1 MSEETQNTISRRSLF
16 KAAGLLAGGIGVASV
31 LPACV
36 ANLPVGSDNQKPG
49 SSTPGSAPAVKNP
62 PEIKNATSSFHR
74 RIEWR
79 NNPKL
84 CVACGDCTF
93 LCPAGVLVQVYEND
107 LKSGQAHPE
116 NCLGCQICQTEC
128 WQGAIEMDV
137 YW

>member
-16 KAAGLLAGGIGVASV
+16 KAAGILAGGIGAASI
-31 LPACV
+31 LPAYVACV
-36 ANLPVGSDNQKPG
+36 PADPDGGNSGV
-49 SSTPGSAPAVKNP
+49 PGSAPPVKNP
-62 PEIKNATSSFHR
+62 PEIKNATSTFHR
-74 RIEWR
+74 KVEWR

-84 CVACGDCTF
+84 CIACGDCTF
-93 LCPAGVLVQVYEND
+93 LCPAGVLELD
-107 LKSGQAHPE
+107 DDELRSTQAHPE